1 VWHGGGSFAAK
12 EADGSYRVAVWES
25 PVSADMPK
33 VGHGLPQQVY
43 YSHKWLGHAQ
53 LTTTALYA
61 NAVGEEEQEI
71 AARMW

>member
-1 VWHGGGSFAAK
+1 VNPIRAEPRKGFF
-12 EADGSYRVAVWES
+12 EV
-25 PVSADMPK
+25 P
-33 VGHGLPQQVY
+33 
-43 YSHKWLGHAQ
+43 YSQKWLGHAQ